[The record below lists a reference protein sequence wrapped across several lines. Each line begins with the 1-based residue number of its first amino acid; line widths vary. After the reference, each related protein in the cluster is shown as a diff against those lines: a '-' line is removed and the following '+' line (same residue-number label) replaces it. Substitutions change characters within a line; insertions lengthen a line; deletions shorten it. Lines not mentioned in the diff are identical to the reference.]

1 MSTLRV
7 LRSLDGVSL
16 AVHHLHLPALTLPS
30 TGSVPKVS
38 SLPPIETSLPTAIS
52 STKSTS
58 TSTNKR
64 VVFSHATGFHGRM
77 FNQTMQHLVP
87 DFHCMSIDHR
97 GHGLTRYEEDKQGHD
112 SWEMFGDDMLTITD
126 DTYNDSGGGD
136 GRVWENIG
144 TYVWCMLCCVVL
156 HHHHQQ
162 QQCVCV
168 CASTDCI
175 MICVTSQQS
184 AIIHSTADLS

>member
-1 MSTLRV
+1 M
-7 LRSLDGVSL
+7 
-16 AVHHLHLPALTLPS
+16 
-30 TGSVPKVS
+30 
-38 SLPPIETSLPTAIS
+38 
-52 STKSTS
+52 
-58 TSTNKR
+58 
-64 VVFSHATGFHGRM
+64 FSHATGFHGRM

-156 HHHHQQ
+156 GCVVLHHHQQ
-162 QQCVCV
+162 QQQQHQQCVCV
-168 CASTDCI
+168 CSTGCI
-175 MICVTSQQS
+175 IICVTLQQS
-184 AIIHSTADLS
+184 ALIHSTADLS